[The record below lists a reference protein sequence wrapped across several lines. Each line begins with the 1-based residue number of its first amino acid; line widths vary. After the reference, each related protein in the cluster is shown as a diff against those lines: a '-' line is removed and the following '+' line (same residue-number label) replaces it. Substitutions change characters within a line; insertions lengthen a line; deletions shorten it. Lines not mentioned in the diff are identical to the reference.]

1 MLKRNDDFG
10 FVDDSFFTKLAKV
23 VQEREEKKTV
33 EITKDAKRAQIVSK
47 QLAVLGYHTE
57 IHENDGTYRVIAYPR
72 KRLDYYEAMQS
83 GQFKKI
89 AWNMYSFNRQANES
103 LGFTKYDFDD
113 GTIWKVVKG
122 SDGKDYL
129 VKEVDDEDETKVIRK
144 KTEQTMPK
152 VANLEKDVTK
162 ENVKDI
168 IHLLYDNV
176 NDDFIE
182 DILNSS
188 ANELLKMVE
197 EKLKNTINASIQMN
211 KFISS
216 PKFANEI
223 KREIVNGINKKQ
235 IHTVAQLKYQV
246 KKLGN
251 EFVVRKGDK

>member
-1 MLKRNDDFG
+1 MIKRNDDFG
-10 FVDDSFFTKLAKV
+10 FIDDSFFTKLAEV
-23 VQEREEKKTV
+23 VKEQEVKKTV

-57 IHENDGTYRVIAYPR
+57 IHETNGTYKVIAFPK
-72 KRLDYYEAMQS
+72 KRLDFYEAMQS
-83 GQFKKI
+83 GQFKKV
-89 AWNMYSFNRQANES
+89 AWGMYSFNRQANEQ

-113 GTIWKVVKG
+113 GSIWKVVKG

-129 VKEVDDEDETKVIRK
+129 VKEVDDKDENKVVRTKTK
-144 KTEQTMPK
+144 QSTPK
-152 VANLEKDVTK
+152 VASLENDVTK
-162 ENVKDI
+162 ENVKDV

-176 NDDFIE
+176 NDDFI
-182 DILNSS
+182 DDMLQFS

-216 PKFANEI
+216 PKFTKDI
-223 KREIVNGINKKQ
+223 KKEIVNGINKKQ
-235 IHTVAQLKYQV
+235 IHTVAQLKYQI

-251 EFVVRKGDK
+251 EIVAGKGDK